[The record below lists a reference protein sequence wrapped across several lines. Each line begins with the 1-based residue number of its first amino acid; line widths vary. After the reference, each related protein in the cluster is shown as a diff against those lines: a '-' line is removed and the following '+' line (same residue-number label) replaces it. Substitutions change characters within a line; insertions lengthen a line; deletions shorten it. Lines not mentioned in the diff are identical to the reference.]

1 MVPPVAALQP
11 FGHIQDLELEFA
23 SADRP
28 RLVTALLAG
37 RGESPEFWW
46 GQTVGARIAALLRV
60 VALTEGER
68 GVLVIGL
75 RCGDDACGETFEIA
89 LPYDALFDAGSDGAA
104 AAPERVPLAGGRT
117 AVLRRPTG
125 ADLRDWRDGARES
138 RPQAVAAMLDA
149 LVIEGEVEPDDM
161 PVIAEAMAEH
171 DPLVAFKVSC
181 ACPACG
187 AGNDHA
193 VDLEAFALA
202 RLAAMQR
209 ALVRDVHVLASRY
222 GWSEREIL
230 GIGPAR
236 RARYRA
242 MIEDAP

>member
-1 MVPPVAALQP
+1 MPSRSSTSSSRTKAGSATSIRASRTRPARCRPPRPERAPHNESETMVPPVAALQP

-171 DPLVAFKVSC
+171 DPLVA
-181 ACPACG
+181 
-187 AGNDHA
+187 
-193 VDLEAFALA
+193 
-202 RLAAMQR
+202 
-209 ALVRDVHVLASRY
+209 
-222 GWSEREIL
+222 
-230 GIGPAR
+230 
-236 RARYRA
+236 
-242 MIEDAP
+242 